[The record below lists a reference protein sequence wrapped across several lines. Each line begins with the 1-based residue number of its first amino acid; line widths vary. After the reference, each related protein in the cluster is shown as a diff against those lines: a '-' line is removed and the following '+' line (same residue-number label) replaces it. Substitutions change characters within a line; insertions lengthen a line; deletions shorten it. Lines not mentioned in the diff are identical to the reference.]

1 MKKGEKYIKYT
12 GIGILIVAVIFGIY
26 FFGQSDKLENKV
38 ITQID
43 DSEIKIAKDGTKYIV
58 DPSKIRGG
66 GPGKG
71 GIGVDRG
78 IPALA
83 DKNMNFV
90 SVEEADNW
98 IEDNELVLA
107 LEYKGVKRVYP
118 YQILVWHEIVNDNIA
133 GDPILITYCPLCG
146 TGIAYESYIEVN
158 GKKVETRFGVSG
170 KLFNSN
176 LIMYDEVTD
185 TYWQQ
190 IDGLAIVGELTG
202 QELKEISID
211 TVVWGE
217 WKAIHPD
224 SEVLSQ
230 ETGISRNYGRDPYGN
245 YYEDSFLLFPVENS
259 DNRIFAKD
267 LVFGI
272 EIDGIYKAYR
282 EIDVKK
288 VGVIEDVV
296 NGVNI
301 RLERLDDGRIVVTN
315 IDTGEEIVKEV
326 GFWFSWYAFHPDT
339 NLWEK

>member
-1 MKKGEKYIKYT
+1 MKKEGRYLKYV
-12 GIGILIVAVIFGIY
+12 GFGILIVVGIFGIY
-26 FFGQSDKLENKV
+26 FFNQSGEFGNKV

-58 DPSKIRGG
+58 NPSKIRGG

-71 GIGVDRG
+71 GIGIDRG

-83 DKNMNFV
+83 DENINFV

-118 YQILVWHEIVNDNIA
+118 YQILVWHEIANDNIA

-176 LIMYDEVTD
+176 LIMYDEVTE

-288 VGVIEDVV
+288 EGVIEDVV

-301 RLERLDDGRIVVTN
+301 RVERLDDGRIVVTN
-315 IDTGEEIVKEV
+315 IDTGKEIVKEV

-339 NLWEK
+339 ELWEE